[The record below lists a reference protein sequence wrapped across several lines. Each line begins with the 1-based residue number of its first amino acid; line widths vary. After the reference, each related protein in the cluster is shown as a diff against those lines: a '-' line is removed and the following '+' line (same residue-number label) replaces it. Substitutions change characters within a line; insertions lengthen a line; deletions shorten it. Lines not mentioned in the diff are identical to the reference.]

1 MTFKILAAGLVP
13 AALSACGAS
22 TPLPDA
28 SYLTAPA
35 ALTVAPRTTGYSNPI
50 RGYTARPVTD
60 PADWR
65 GSNASQEGK

>member
-1 MTFKILAAGLVP
+1 MTFKFLAAGLAPV
-13 AALSACGAS
+13 ALAACGAA

-35 ALTVAPRTTGYSNPI
+35 TTAVAPRTTGYADPI

-60 PADWR
+60 PSDWR
-65 GSNASQEGK
+65 ESNRSQEEK